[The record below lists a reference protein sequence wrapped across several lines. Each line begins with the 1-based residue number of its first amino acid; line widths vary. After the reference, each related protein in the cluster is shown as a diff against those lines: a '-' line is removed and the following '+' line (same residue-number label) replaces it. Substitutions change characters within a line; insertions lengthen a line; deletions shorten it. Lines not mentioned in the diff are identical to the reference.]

1 MPSQVGGSEERWQ
14 MSSTFGFRCKLR
26 SQLFFYFSTLPNYIC
41 DWYHRSIDFKWCTR
55 ARGVTWALPV
65 AGSYYNQHIWCCTVL
80 SAWMYSIPVQCVYH
94 ACAQHISN
102 DRVWR
107 SMVSWLRKVVPSASA
122 WSADRGINAT
132 WLVPS
137 MPSGTLAFSLQAQTQ
152 LHQGKYIFTYISFN
166 AARFSL
172 TL

>member
-1 MPSQVGGSEERWQ
+1 MMHTCP
-14 MSSTFGFRCKLR
+14 RC
-26 SQLFFYFSTLPNYIC
+26 
-41 DWYHRSIDFKWCTR
+41 D
-55 ARGVTWALPV
+55 
-65 AGSYYNQHIWCCTVL
+65 L
-80 SAWMYSIPVQCVYH
+80 SAASGWELLQSAYMMLYSAFSMYTYTRCTAYQCVYH

-107 SMVSWLRKVVPSASA
+107 SMVSWLRKVAPSASA

-152 LHQGKYIFTYISFN
+152 LHQGKYIFTY
-166 AARFSL
+166 FSML
-172 TL
+172 QGFEDCQTLIKDKYYWQHPIPRLHFSNSSAKRDW

>member
-1 MPSQVGGSEERWQ
+1 MMHTCLRCDL
-14 MSSTFGFRCKLR
+14 STASGWELLQSACMMLYTALSMHAYTRC
-26 SQLFFYFSTLPNYIC
+26 T
-41 DWYHRSIDFKWCTR
+41 
-55 ARGVTWALPV
+55 
-65 AGSYYNQHIWCCTVL
+65 
-80 SAWMYSIPVQCVYH
+80 YSIPVRIYH
-94 ACAQHISN
+94 ACAQHTSN

-152 LHQGKYIFTYISFN
+152 LHQGKYIFTYFSMLQGFRNCQTLINSISSGVV
-166 AARFSL
+166 ARSADL
-172 TL
+172 HPPPPPGC